1 MEGDQKKKKKR
12 KKKKIG
18 LEGGSVLLGNT
29 VLKVPQHH
37 DCEIQSGETYI
48 GSIFIRLVNK
58 NPLLCSIV
66 S

>member
-48 GSIFIRLVNK
+48 GSILSGWLIRTLYYV
-58 NPLLCSIV
+58 P
-66 S
+66 